1 MKNLTASLVFTLAIG
16 LAGCSSTSSGPANY
30 SDADRGPTRTET
42 TTTTEETTVSTPTAA
57 PIPTKSGAGNDVL
70 DHNTPDQQMA
80 HP

>member
-1 MKNLTASLVFTLAIG
+1 MKNLTASVLLTVALG

-30 SDADRGPTRTET
+30 SDADRGPSH
-42 TTTTEETTVSTPTAA
+42 TTTTETETTVSTPEAA

-70 DHNTPDQQMA
+70 DHNAGDQQLA